1 MSAET
6 KESPTFDKCVSNKIS
21 TIAHDEPDVKPDQRQ
36 AIAYSVC
43 RKKFGISKAN
53 ILFLFEKSQLFEEE
67 LLESITANMAK
78 GMKSA
83 DWIEFAAILKKEGKT
98 HKEIC
103 DRVQKSE
110 SWIKKYVNP
119 ILKEVTP
126 RIKLVPP
133 TDTTGQLKPG
143 LPIHTILKFTVKE
156 LKKETRTF
164 GGWGSVEVLDS
175 QREIVSIEGLEAI
188 MPTYMK
194 RGAPIMFG
202 HSNRHV
208 GNVFKY
214 KITEKLVEGKDIP
227 ALWLEGR
234 IHSDYKIDDLAWEAL
249 QYAHEHGLPILSLG
263 ATPVGHPEILCNDVA
278 CFKKY
283 TEFQLYEFTIAELHK
298 GKVGSNPE
306 TQVEVALVKQKEI
319 KAVDS
324 AKKREIGQHLLQLK
338 KSSTLPETD
347 TDLVNMMLATCGS
360 CQDEYKQMIKQGTTE
375 EEAKA
380 SLLEGMLEAM
390 SSVEKD
396 TDLDNEISDLQAKLD
411 SAQKKQ
417 AAEQKKT
424 ATLKRSDSMPESA
437 NPDLDKELDKEAA
450 DLAAAITKIDA
461 RLDKIERSITKTTAN
476 IGDTNAATADSKKQA
491 PVGEEEEDEETPNEA
506 AKKKDKDSKSP
517 AALTFSKDFEKHMD
531 LYLQQKGFTKVAETP
546 VPGTSGG
553 REITEIQKGV
563 ANIPEQ
569 QSKFPSRE
577 EMSDAMANWNQGG
590 ITKLSK
596 KYGFD

>member
-1 MSAET
+1 MISEVQGFSKPQLMVLVENNLDLEDET
-6 KESPTFDKCVSNKIS
+6 LLRITRDLQKSL
-21 TIAHDEPDVKPDQRQ
+21 
-36 AIAYSVC
+36 
-43 RKKFGISKAN
+43 SK
-53 ILFLFEKSQLFEEE
+53 EE
-67 LLESITANMAK
+67 LREYAAMLKVSGK
-78 GMKSA
+78 GNQEIA
-83 DWIEFAAILKKEGKT
+83 DKLGFSRQWVT
-98 HKEIC
+98 
-103 DRVQKSE
+103 
-110 SWIKKYVNP
+110 KYANP
-119 ILKEVTP
+119 ILKHATP
-126 RIKLVPP
+126 QFQMLSSTVSE
-133 TDTTGQLKPG
+133 DTTERLKPG

-175 QREIVSIEGLEAI
+175 QEEIVSIDGLEAI

-214 KITEKLVEGKDIP
+214 QIKDKLVKGKNIP

-249 QYAHEHGLPILSLG
+249 EYAHEAGLPILSLG

-306 TQVEVALVKQKEI
+306 TQVEIAMVKQKESNT
-319 KAVDS
+319 VDS
-324 AKKREIGQHLLQLK
+324 AKKQEIGQHLLQLK

-347 TDLVNMMLATCGS
+347 TDLVNMMLSTCGS
-360 CQDEYKQMIKQGTTE
+360 CQDEYQQLIKQGSTE

-380 SLLEGMLEAM
+380 SLLEGLLEAM
-390 SSVEKD
+390 TSVEKE
-396 TDLDNEISDLQAKLD
+396 TDLDDVDKASVIWSPAINRLNTEIKDLQTKVERSQKRLKTLQSKLD
-411 SAQKKQ
+411 AAQKKRKV
-417 AAEQKKT
+417 EEKKP
-424 ATLKRSDSMPESA
+424 ASLSRSDSMPESA
-437 NPDLDKELDKEAA
+437 NLELEIDKESA
-450 DLAAAITKIDA
+450 DLAATLTKVNA
-461 RLDKIERSITKTTAN
+461 RLDKIERAITKTTAN

-491 PVGEEEEDEETPNEA
+491 GADEDEEEEEEKMPPGDASKTES
-506 AKKKDKDSKSP
+506 DSKTP
-517 AALTFSKDFEKHMD
+517 AALTFSKDFEKQMD

-546 VPGTSGG
+546 IPSTSAG
-553 REITEIQKGV
+553 REITEIQKGA
-563 ANIPEQ
+563 ANIPGQE
-569 QSKFPSRE
+569 SKMPSRE
-577 EMSDAMANWNQGG
+577 EMSDAMANYAQGG

-596 KYGFD
+596 KYGYD

>member
-1 MSAET
+1 MSYEVQGFSKPQLLVLVENNLDLEDET
-6 KESPTFDKCVSNKIS
+6 LS
-21 TIAHDEPDVKPDQRQ
+21 
-36 AIAYSVC
+36 
-43 RKKFGISKAN
+43 GITRDFQKSLSK
-53 ILFLFEKSQLFEEE
+53 EE
-67 LLESITANMAK
+67 LRQYAALLKVSGK
-78 GMKSA
+78 GNQEIA
-83 DWIEFAAILKKEGKT
+83 DKLGLSRQWVT
-98 HKEIC
+98 
-103 DRVQKSE
+103 
-110 SWIKKYVNP
+110 KYANP
-119 ILKEVTP
+119 ILEQATPQFQMLSSTVT
-126 RIKLVPP
+126 K
-133 TDTTGQLKPG
+133 DTTEQLQPG

-156 LKKETRTF
+156 LKKESRTF

-175 QREIVSIEGLEAI
+175 QSEIVSIEGLEAI

-208 GNVFKY
+208 GNVFNYQIKD
-214 KITEKLVEGKDIP
+214 KLVKGKDIP

-249 QYAHEHGLPILSLG
+249 EYAHKHGLPILSLG

-306 TQVEVALVKQKEI
+306 TQVEIALVKQKEI

-324 AKKREIGQHLLQLK
+324 AKKQEIGQHLLRLK
-338 KSSTLPETD
+338 KSSTLPETN

-360 CQDEYKQMIKQGTTE
+360 CQDDYKQMIKQGSTE

-380 SLLEGMLEAM
+380 SLLEGLLEAM
-390 SSVEKD
+390 TSIEKD
-396 TDLDNEISDLQAKLD
+396 TDLDDLDDVDKAVIWSPAINRLNTEIKELQSKMSRSETRLKNLKSKLD
-411 SAQKKQ
+411 SAQKKRK
-417 AAEQKKT
+417 AEEKKP
-424 ATLKRSDSMPESA
+424 ATLKRSDDSMPESA
-437 NPDLDKELDKEAA
+437 NIELDIDKESA
-450 DLAAAITKIDA
+450 DLAAALTKIDA

-491 PVGEEEEDEETPNEA
+491 PGEEEDEEDEDEDEA

-517 AALTFSKDFEKHMD
+517 AALTFSKDFEKQMD

-546 VPGTSGG
+546 VPGTSAG
-553 REITEIQKGV
+553 REITEIQKG
-563 ANIPEQ
+563 ASNIPGQ
-569 QSKFPSRE
+569 QSKLPTRE
-577 EMSDAMANWNQGG
+577 EMSEAMANWNQGG

-596 KYGFD
+596 KYGYQ